1 VSAEVRFYHLTR
13 KTLEVALPEI
23 LTKIV
28 ERGGRAVVMGGS
40 AERIDA
46 LDQHLWTFRPD
57 SFLPHGA
64 SRDGFAEDQPIYLT
78 WKDENP
84 NGARTLLL
92 IDGVESARADDYD
105 LVCELFDGNDE
116 EATAAAR
123 ARWKAHKTAGRALT
137 YWRQNERGGWERGG

>member
-64 SRDGFAEDQPIYLT
+64 ARDGFAEDQPIYLT

-84 NGARTLLL
+84 NGAKTLLL

-116 EATAAAR
+116 DATAAAR
-123 ARWKAHKTAGRALT
+123 ARWKAHKSAGRALT